1 MGCLGAGKDGNQE
14 EEVRREEEESE
25 QAGDGGERIPLE
37 AMGCLPTN
45 ESRTQKNIL
54 NHYIKTN
61 RMRKRKMTLMMI
73 ATIVFL
79 TISMGLGVYIFT
91 TQVICPNSPGHQDL
105 TNGPINKDSAPL
117 SISPTYNTQFPR
129 PINQDSTPRI
139 SRWGEF
145 LQRRYLQEQKNPK
158 AEDEDLGWDQMAE
171 IPLSQKPWGDIQP
184 LPLST
189 AKESEEL
196 HSEQTP
202 PETTPTQPKELL
214 TGWWE

>member
-14 EEVRREEEESE
+14 EEVRSQEEESE

-91 TQVICPNSPGHQDL
+91 RQVICP
-105 TNGPINKDSAPL
+105 T
-117 SISPTYNTQFPR
+117 
-129 PINQDSTPRI
+129 
-139 SRWGEF
+139 
-145 LQRRYLQEQKNPK
+145 
-158 AEDEDLGWDQMAE
+158 
-171 IPLSQKPWGDIQP
+171 
-184 LPLST
+184 
-189 AKESEEL
+189 
-196 HSEQTP
+196 
-202 PETTPTQPKELL
+202 
-214 TGWWE
+214 